1 MKIAFLGNYPPK
13 ACGIGTFT
21 NSLARAIL
29 SNLKASEI
37 SEYAE
42 IIAMEDPAEH
52 HDYPVEVTRKIRP
65 QEASDYRD
73 VADYLNTENFDL
85 LVLQHEY
92 GIFGGDDGVYVMHLL
107 DKLRI
112 PLIVT
117 FHTVLREPSFGQRN
131 VLGRIAERAQSVV
144 VMTQLA
150 RTLLSEVFAVA
161 DSKVTVIEHGVP
173 VIESAPRDTLREHL
187 GWTGKRVLFTFG
199 LLGRGKGIETSIK
212 ALPAIVEKYP
222 DTLYVVLGK
231 THPHV
236 VRDNGEEY
244 RDYLKALATEL
255 GVGDNL
261 QMISKFASEQ
271 ELFDCLRAADI
282 YVIPYPNEAQITSG
296 TLAYAVG
303 AGAAIVSTPF
313 WHAMEL
319 LQEGRGKLFP
329 FHNSQLL
336 AETVLRLFDNDREL
350 ADMRHRAADYGKL
363 LFWPRIGKQY
373 LSVFGNARVAFAE
386 FQALSLPGSDIP
398 ALKLDHLFRF
408 TDNCGILQ
416 HGKYAVPNRYEGY
429 CLDDNG
435 RALLLIGMLVE
446 RKLGD
451 LPNLQRLSDIYISYI
466 LHAQNFDGT
475 FRNFMSY
482 DRRFTESHG
491 SEDSFGRAIWGVSY
505 CLAHPP
511 RMDQRDLLEEIF
523 IRAIGHLEVMSSPR
537 TIAYGVLSLSY
548 YLDYKPTDEAMLNLL
563 DRMCNRLIEHYED
576 SREEG
581 WNWFENYLTYSNGI
595 LPFALFRALNH
606 LNKEKIRSAATEST
620 NFLADQTI
628 VDGVLSPIGCQQPFI
643 FRKNRPKFDQQPI
656 DVMCK
661 VLLFSEACRHQ
672 ELQPHCANVNVA
684 FAWFTGHN
692 DMKAPMYN
700 PETGGCYDGLME
712 TGVNRNQGAE
722 SLIAYLVSRVEIE
735 KFKQEFPN
743 CGKPRDAAAR
753 SSDISLKAL
762 LNGFAL
768 PEVVGQ
774 SEAAAQVARG
784 RNR

>member
-29 SNLKASEI
+29 SNLRASEI
-37 SEYAE
+37 SDYAE
-42 IIAMEDPAEH
+42 IIAMEDPAED

-65 QEASDYRD
+65 QEVGDYRD
-73 VADYLNTENFDL
+73 VADYLNTDFDL

-117 FHTVLREPSFGQRN
+117 FHTVLREPSFGQRD
-131 VLGRIAERAQSVV
+131 VLGRIAERAQAVV

-150 RTLLSEVFAVA
+150 RTLLSEVFLVEEAKINV
-161 DSKVTVIEHGVP
+161 VEHGVP
-173 VIESAPRDTLREHL
+173 VIESAPRKKLREQL
-187 GWTGKRVLFTFG
+187 GWTGRRVLFTFG

-212 ALPAIVEKYP
+212 ALPAIVDKYP

-244 RDYLKALATEL
+244 RDYLKNLATEL
-255 GVGDNL
+255 GVGSNL
-261 QMISKFASEQ
+261 RMISKFASEQ

-282 YVIPYPNEAQITSG
+282 YIIPYPNEAQITSG

-313 WHAMEL
+313 WHAKEL

-329 FHNSQLL
+329 FHNSQVL
-336 AETVLRLFDNDREL
+336 AEQILQLFGDDTEL
-350 ADMRHRAADYGKL
+350 GDMRRRAAEYGKAL
-363 LFWPRIGKQY
+363 LWPRIGKQY
-373 LSVFGNARVAFAE
+373 LGVFGKARATFAA
-386 FQALSLPGSDIP
+386 FQARSLPGTNIP
-398 ALKLDHLFRF
+398 ELRLDHLFRF
-408 TDNCGILQ
+408 TDDCGILQ

-435 RALLLIGMLVE
+435 RALLLTGMLIE

-451 LPNLQRLSDIYISYI
+451 LPRLQRLSDIYISYI

-475 FRNFMSY
+475 FRNFMTY

-491 SEDSFGRAIWGVSY
+491 SEDSYGRALWGVSY

-511 RMDQRDLLEEIF
+511 RTDQRDLLEEIF
-523 IRAIGHLEVMSSPR
+523 IRAIGHLEGMSSPR

-563 DRMCNRLIEHYED
+563 DRMCSRLIEHYDD

-620 NFLADQTI
+620 NFLAQQTI
-628 VDGVLSPIGCQQPFI
+628 MDGVLSPIGCRQPFV
-643 FRKNRPKFDQQPI
+643 FRNNRPKFDQQPI

-672 ELQPHCANVNVA
+672 DLQPHCANVNIA
-684 FAWFTGHN
+684 FAWFTGQN

-712 TGVNRNQGAE
+712 SGVNRNQGAE
-722 SLIAYLVSRVEIE
+722 SLIAYLVSRVEME
-735 KFKQEFPN
+735 RFKEEHPT
-743 CGKPRDAAAR
+743 CGKTKDASVR
-753 SSDISLKAL
+753 SSDLALKAL

-768 PEVVGQ
+768 PEVAGAPNP
-774 SEAAAQVARG
+774 AASTAANEQA
-784 RNR
+784 